1 MLKWNKDEREGIL
14 LPIPGVRAAV
24 RAVRKEG
31 EYCSRRWLTGSEVRS
46 RLKWPGL
53 NLSRKKGEP
62 ERGGRC
68 WREEML
74 GQVPTVVPRWHS
86 PSSTSPGGGPW
97 WARVVPD
104 GACREAGGE
113 GGHFL
118 GQAHSSGP
126 VLIPEPSRGSIGR
139 RKRVRE
145 APPTRQGSETE
156 EAASTP
162 STPQRVR
169 VHLSA

>member
-1 MLKWNKDEREGIL
+1 MEGKD
-14 LPIPGVRAAV
+14 PGWYLTEPAV
-24 RAVRKEG
+24 KQ
-31 EYCSRRWLTGSEVRS
+31 EV
-46 RLKWPGL
+46 
-53 NLSRKKGEP
+53 KG
-62 ERGGRC
+62 
-68 WREEML
+68 
-74 GQVPTVVPRWHS
+74 V
-86 PSSTSPGGGPW
+86 
-97 WARVVPD
+97 
-104 GACREAGGE
+104 
-113 GGHFL
+113 HFL

-126 VLIPEPSRGSIGR
+126 VLVPEPSRGSIGR